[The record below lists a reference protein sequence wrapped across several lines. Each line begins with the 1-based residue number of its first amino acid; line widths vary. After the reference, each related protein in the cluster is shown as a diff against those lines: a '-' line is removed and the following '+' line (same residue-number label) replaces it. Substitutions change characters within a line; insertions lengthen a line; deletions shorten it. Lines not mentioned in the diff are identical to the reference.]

1 MRLSAS
7 LLFTTNCD
15 EALAFYEQC
24 GLGRGTILLRWGDN
38 NMPVRTEAM
47 RGKIMH
53 ARFEGPGVLFH
64 ASDNDDAEPMKGSA
78 MMLEFDGL
86 AAMQDLF
93 GRMSAGG
100 RITVPL
106 ARQYWGTHF
115 GMLVDAFGVQWMF
128 SCSGE

>member
-1 MRLSAS
+1 MRLSPS
-7 LLFTTNCD
+7 LFFTTGC
-15 EALAFYEQC
+15 EPALAFYEQC
-24 GLGRGTILLRWGDN
+24 GLGRGTILLRLGDN
-38 NMPVRTEAM
+38 DMPVRTEAM
-47 RGKIMH
+47 RGKILH

-78 MMLEFDGL
+78 MMLEFEDL
-86 AAMQDLF
+86 AAMRELF
-93 GRMSAGG
+93 ARMAVGG

-106 ARQYWGTHF
+106 ARQYWGTFF